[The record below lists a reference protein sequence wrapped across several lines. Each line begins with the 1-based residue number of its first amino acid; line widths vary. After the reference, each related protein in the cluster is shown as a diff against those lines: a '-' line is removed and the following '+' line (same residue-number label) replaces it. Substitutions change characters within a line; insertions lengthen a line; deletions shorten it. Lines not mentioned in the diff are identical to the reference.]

1 MLSPLPFLNHRAIFA
16 ALLSLV
22 SGCVYMSRHTP
33 EGACETARD
42 SPVRNF
48 CVVDPGTL
56 WRGENP
62 TTADVEWLLEQGVQS
77 VLSIQLDARPAFER
91 AALRPEAVRSVS
103 YFRVKGFDPLQ
114 MLSRSR
120 DDRVVALFIAVVE
133 EAPKPLY
140 VHCRAGV
147 DRVGV
152 LVASYRIIVQGVS
165 REDAVAEM
173 ARFQSPWLP
182 LERRYLLGLSEAR
195 QREILRDVEDWKTRL
210 KPFGRFDC
218 QRGLCHFVPDPQGEI
233 ARP

>member
-62 TTADVEWLLEQGVQS
+62 TTADVEWLLEHGVQS

-120 DDRVVALFIAVVE
+120 DDRVVALFIAVVDQ
-133 EAPKPLY
+133 APKPLY

-152 LVASYRIIVQGVS
+152 LVAAYRIIVQGVS
-165 REDAVAEM
+165 REEAVAEM
-173 ARFQSPWLP
+173 ARFHSPWQP
-182 LERRYLLGLSEAR
+182 LETRYLLGLSEAR
-195 QREILRDVEDWKTRL
+195 QREILRDAETWKTRL
-210 KPFGRFDC
+210 KPFGRFEC
-218 QRGLCHFVPDPQGEI
+218 QRGRCHFLPDPQGVI

>member
-1 MLSPLPFLNHRAIFA
+1 MLSPLSFLNNRVTVA
-16 ALLSLV
+16 ALLPLL
-22 SGCVYMSRHTP
+22 SGCVYFSGHTP
-33 EGACETARD
+33 EGACATARD

-48 CVVDPGTL
+48 CVVDPRVL

-62 TTADVEWLLEQGVQS
+62 TTADANWLLEHGVRS

-91 AALRPEAVRSVS
+91 AAPRPEVVRSVS
-103 YFRVKGFDPLQ
+103 YFRVGGFDPVH

-152 LVASYRIIVQGVS
+152 LVASYRILVQGVS
-165 REDAVAEM
+165 REGAVAEM

-218 QRGLCHFVPDPQGEI
+218 QRGLCHFVPDPKGEI